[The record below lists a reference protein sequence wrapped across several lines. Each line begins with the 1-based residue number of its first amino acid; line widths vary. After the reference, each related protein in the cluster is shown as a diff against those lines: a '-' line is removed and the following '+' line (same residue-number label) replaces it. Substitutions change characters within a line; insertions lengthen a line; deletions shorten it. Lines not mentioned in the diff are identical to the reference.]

1 MATPAIISASNLDI
15 NNVTFGDIRLNKNG
29 GKSVPIKY
37 NGQLLEIR
45 VPRLRYP
52 MGVKVKATNDGKTKY
67 SLSASLRNCDPYAKE
82 RVQGTV
88 DELQTLYNFVLD
100 LQEKLVNTATTNSAK
115 WFGKSR
121 DKAVLTA
128 LMKQSLNPSADLVNG
143 EWVPNGKYPPS
154 LVMKVPVYPKNDGQG
169 VSIAMSLVKGTEQV
183 ELTDVKTLEAC
194 FPKNVE
200 AAVVVAPSVYVSG
213 QGFGITW
220 RITNARTTT
229 PKRVTAS
236 DIFRDEIEEELRGGG
251 DSGTKVEEEYQ
262 PEEEEQHYEEV
273 VEETPTA
280 PPAPTPSASAPAN
293 RRRRGAAS

>member
-29 GKSVPIKY
+29 GKTVPIKY
-37 NGQLLEIR
+37 NGQTLEIR
-45 VPRLRYP
+45 IPKLRYP
-52 MGVKVKATNDGKTKY
+52 MGLKVKANNDGTTKY
-67 SLSASLRNCDPYAKE
+67 NLNASLRGCDPYAKE
-82 RVQGTV
+82 KMQGQV
-88 DELQTLYNFVLD
+88 DDLQRLYNFVLD
-100 LQEKLVNTATTNSAK
+100 LQEKLVSTAATNSAK

-154 LVMKVPVYPKNDGQG
+154 LAMKVPVYPGNDGKG
-169 VSIAMSLVKGTEQV
+169 VSIAMSLVNGTEQV
-183 ELTDVKTLEAC
+183 ELKDVKTLEVS

-200 AAVVVAPSVYVSG
+200 ASVVVAPSVYVSG

-236 DIFRDEIEEELRGGG
+236 DVFRDEIEEELRNGGETA
-251 DSGTKVEEEYQ
+251 TKVEEEYQ
-262 PEEEEQHYEEV
+262 PEEEEHPEEEV

-280 PPAPTPSASAPAN
+280 PPAPTASAPAN
-293 RRRRGAAS
+293 RRRRAAAS